1 MEEGVDIMCANPV
14 KYSVLSHVGV
24 PSLYEDAVQ
33 NRPIDADAAQCEVE
47 GYHTALEV
55 ATHVA
60 QHRVYRRLTNDS
72 YIFLATALNAQQEG
86 GTSRR
91 CYEQLRVGCVHGNLR
106 RLLLLVTLVVDMYTS
121 S

>member
-1 MEEGVDIMCANPV
+1 MFANPV
-14 KYSVLSHVGV
+14 KYSVLSHVCV

-72 YIFLATALNAQQEG
+72 YIFLATTLNAQQEEA
-86 GTSRR
+86 R
-91 CYEQLRVGCVHGNLR
+91 RVGATSNCVWGVCMAIFGGSCSL
-106 RLLLLVTLVVDMYTS
+106 
-121 S
+121 